1 MFQKLVD
8 GFLNP
13 LTDLFL
19 AAFLAYRPGDILDL
33 NSVGFDYRSAWVS
46 P

>member
-1 MFQKLVD
+1 MLQKFVD

-19 AAFLAYRPGDILDL
+19 TTFLAYCAGDILDF
-33 NSVGFDYRSAWVS
+33 NNVGFDYSAA
-46 P
+46 